1 MTVSFEGQQEEGER
15 IQFEPIE
22 ELWTKYKLT
31 DGTVIRMKLVVA
43 DVVRL
48 SKKTQAGEPVYIV
61 KSSNIMAVEEPGSD

>member
-1 MTVSFEGQQEEGER
+1 MTVNFEGQQEEDER

-22 ELWTKYKLT
+22 EPWTKYKLT